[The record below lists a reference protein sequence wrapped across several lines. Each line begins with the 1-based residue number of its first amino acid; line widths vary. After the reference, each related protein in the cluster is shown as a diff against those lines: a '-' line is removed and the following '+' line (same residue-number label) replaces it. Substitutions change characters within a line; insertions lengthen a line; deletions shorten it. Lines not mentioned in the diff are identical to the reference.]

1 MKTFLSQIQTLK
13 NVHVV
18 VLVLLYTGTVTK
30 RHANFMAEHLQILIV
45 QMENVRLSPKTRL
58 SLAKQPAN
66 VKLDVDAKF
75 AIAIKWR
82 SSDV

>member
-1 MKTFLSQIQTLK
+1 
-13 NVHVV
+13 
-18 VLVLLYTGTVTK
+18 
-30 RHANFMAEHLQILIV
+30 MAEHLQILIV